1 MKIERQAPS
10 VGGFAASETRNR
22 SSVAAGAGATAAST
36 AATAATAAS
45 TTPEATAVRLSGVA
59 AQISAAADA
68 SPVNSAK
75 VAEIRK
81 AIAEGRFTINAEAI
95 AGRLIDSAREL
106 VAAGRRG

>member
-1 MKIERQAPS
+1 VKIERQAPS

-22 SSVAAGAGATAAST
+22 SSVAAGAGATAAS
-36 AATAATAAS
+36 TAATAAS

-81 AIAEGRFTINAEAI
+81 AIAEGKFTINAEAI

>member
-22 SSVAAGAGATAAST
+22 SSVAAGAGATAAS
-36 AATAATAAS
+36 TAATAAS

>member
-1 MKIERQAPS
+1 VKIERQAPS
-10 VGGFAASETRNR
+10 VSGFAASETRNR
-22 SSVAAGAGATAAST
+22 SSVAAGAGATAA
-36 AATAATAAS
+36 ATASATASAS
-45 TTPEATAVRLSGVA
+45 PEATAVRLSGVA

-81 AIAEGRFTINAEAI
+81 AIAEGKFTINAEAI